1 MTNLQEIWKAGKIV
15 PDAWTGYAGG
25 ISSGLDAPKK
35 LATNRPVKG
44 YAELRPQTRF
54 EDTVGVIVELKPSL
68 RKELTPI
75 RYNEEFF
82 RKNLRLAEY
91 VRDTLGLGLKDT
103 PEHIS
108 DIVSGAA
115 SYRTEKELVSRKPI
129 QFKENVQKIR
139 VFLTPDS
146 LNTFISSGPKESFG
160 TFARSAL
167 RLPEW
172 NTLPE
177 PGERKMRRPS
187 AKRLAFVATAATT
200 HIARQFKGI
209 PLDVYYGEPQHKP
222 RLLFSTEGNVPRIR
236 KEAFPLF
243 LPKLK
248 RAKWGVF
255 NKESPFG
262 TPYSQ
267 TLTKPEAEQKL
278 KLFENELN
286 EPFEVRRLTKADWRQ
301 PIYL

>member
-1 MTNLQEIWKAGKIV
+1 M

-25 ISSGLDAPKK
+25 ISSGLEAPKK

-44 YAELRPQTRF
+44 YAEFRPQTKF
-54 EDTVGVIVELKPSL
+54 EDTVGVIVELKPGL

-82 RKNLRLAEY
+82 RKNLLLAEY
-91 VRDTLGLGLKDT
+91 VRDTLGLGLHGLNVET
-103 PEHIS
+103 PKIVS
-108 DIVSGAA
+108 DIVSGAT
-115 SYRTEKELVSRKPI
+115 SYRTEKELVSRNPI
-129 QFKENVQKIR
+129 PFKENVQKIR

-146 LNTFISSGPKESFG
+146 LNTFISSSPKEGFG
-160 TFARSAL
+160 TFTRSAL
-167 RLPEW
+167 RIPEW

-177 PGERKMRRPS
+177 PSKRRWRMPS
-187 AKRLAFVATAATT
+187 AKRLAFIATAATT

-209 PLDVYYGEPQHKP
+209 PLDVYYGEPQRKP
-222 RLLFSTEGNVPRIR
+222 RLLFSTEGNIPRIR
-236 KEAFPLF
+236 KEDFSLF
-243 LPKLK
+243 LPKMK
-248 RAKWGVF
+248 PAKWGVF
-255 NKESPFG
+255 NRTSPFG

-278 KLFENELN
+278 RLFEKELD
-286 EPFEVRRLTKADWRQ
+286 EPFEVRKLTKEGWRQ